1 MLIVVAGSTGLIGR
15 TVVSELRE
23 AGHEVRRLVRR
34 DPVAEDEHE
43 WDPSSGTIAREAFD
57 DGVDAV
63 VNLCGASFQGRWNAA
78 RKRYIRASRIEPART
93 LAEAVAKHG
102 VPTLLNASSL
112 SFYGNTGDVVTDET
126 AGEGPGF
133 LAEMVVDW
141 EAATAV
147 ARDAG
152 SRVVL
157 LRTGLVLSPDG
168 GLLSLLRPPIQF
180 GLGGRLGDGRQYV
193 AWISLPDEIAAIR
206 FLLDNPDVSGPV
218 NLCAPEPVTNDEF
231 TRALG
236 RALRR
241 PVLLPVPKAV
251 VRAVLGEA
259 ADELALISLRVVPRV
274 LCDAGFTFRHA
285 DFGTALAD
293 VLRPSLSG
301 R

>member
-34 DPVAEDEHE
+34 GPAAEDEHE

-63 VNLCGASFQGRWNAA
+63 INLCGASFQGRWNAA

-112 SFYGNTGDVVTDET
+112 SFYGDTGDVVTDET

-141 EAATAV
+141 EAATTV

-168 GLLSLLRPPIQF
+168 GLLRPPIQF

-231 TRALG
+231 TKALG

-274 LCDAGFTFRHA
+274 LRDAGFTFRHA

-293 VLRPSLSG
+293 VLRPSMSG

>member
-34 DPVAEDEHE
+34 EPAAEDEHE
-43 WDPSSGTIAREAFD
+43 WDPPSGTIARDAFA
-57 DGVDAV
+57 GVDAV
-63 VNLCGASFQGRWNAA
+63 INLCGSSFQGRWNAA
-78 RKRYIRASRIEPART
+78 RKRHIRASRIEPART
-93 LAEAVAKHG
+93 LAEAVAEHG

-112 SFYGNTGDVVTDET
+112 SFYGNTRDDVVDET
-126 AGEGPGF
+126 SGQGPGF

-157 LRTGLVLSPDG
+157 MRTGLVLSPDG
-168 GLLSLLRPPIQF
+168 GLLSLLRPPIRL

-193 AWISLPDEIAAIR
+193 AWISLPDEVAAIR
-206 FLLDNPDVSGPV
+206 FLLDDPDVSGPV
-218 NLCAPEPVTNDEF
+218 NLCAPEPVTNAEF
-231 TRALG
+231 TRVLG

-241 PVLLPVPKAV
+241 PAFLHVPKTV
-251 VRAVLGEA
+251 VRALLGEA
-259 ADELALISLRVVPRV
+259 ADELALISLRAVPRV
-274 LCDAGFTFRHA
+274 LRDAGFTFRHT

-293 VLRPSLSG
+293 VLRPPMPD